1 MSPLLP
7 SDDAPSLFAL
17 LVLGLVQ
24 GVSEFLPISS
34 DGHLVLTQELLGFQG
49 ARLAVDVALHLGTL
63 LAVLVVFRRD
73 LAGLVRQALAGDW
86 GEVRLLAIGTAPAA
100 VVGLGL
106 KHWIEALFQSGVAA
120 ALGLLVT
127 AGFLW
132 VGERARRRQDRAAS
146 APAPARALDWRDALW
161 IGVFQSFAILPGVS
175 RSGTTIATALVR
187 GVEATAAARFS
198 FLLSIPAVGGAVLLE
213 VPGLVR
219 ADAFGSELVLAV
231 GATFV
236 VGVLALRTLLAFLGR
251 GAFRWCAYYCVAV
264 GLAALVWLALRSDAA
279 GA

>member
-1 MSPLLP
+1 MSPLLS

-34 DGHLVLTQELLGFQG
+34 DGHLVLTQELLDFQG

-73 LAGLVRQALAGDW
+73 LAGLVRRALAGDW
-86 GEVRLLAIGTAPAA
+86 GEVWLLAIGTLPAA

-132 VGERARRRQDRAAS
+132 VGERARRRQDRM
-146 APAPARALDWRDALW
+146 APAAVRALDWRDALW
-161 IGVFQSFAILPGVS
+161 IGVSQSLAILPGVS
-175 RSGTTIATALVR
+175 RSGTTIATAFVR
-187 GVEATAAARFS
+187 GVEASAAARFS

-219 ADAFGSELVLAV
+219 AGGFGSELVLAV
-231 GATFV
+231 SATFA

-264 GLAALVWLALRSDAA
+264 GLAALVWLTLRGSAA

>member
-1 MSPLLP
+1 MSLLLA
-7 SDDAPSLFAL
+7 SDDAPSLFTL

-63 LAVLVVFRRD
+63 VAVLVVFRRD
-73 LAGLVRQALAGDW
+73 LAGLVRQVLRGDW
-86 GEVRLLAIGTAPAA
+86 SETGLLALGTLPAA

-106 KHWIEALFQSGVAA
+106 KHWIESLFESGVAA
-120 ALGLLVT
+120 AAGLLVT

-132 VGERARRRQDRAAS
+132 VGERARQRQSRAADT
-146 APAPARALDWRDALW
+146 PVRALDWRDALW

-187 GVEATAAARFS
+187 GVEAGAAARFS
-198 FLLSIPAVGGAVLLE
+198 FLLSIPAVAGAVLLE
-213 VPGLVR
+213 VPGLVG
-219 ADAFGSELVLAV
+219 AGGFGWELALAV

-264 GLAALVWLALRSDAA
+264 GLAALGWFALRSPAA
-279 GA
+279 MP